1 MKIAVLTCS
10 TPNRKWLY
18 DITNRTKEK
27 YCTKNNIDYIFSD
40 TFYPDKSRH
49 PYWNKI
55 KMICDYLPKYD
66 WVVWIDDD
74 AGFINDTS
82 IEEVIKNTEKPF
94 MFCEDMNGFNS
105 GVMFIKNTDIMQ
117 STFEFVWNKMYNIY
131 KNSKFPEQDALRTII
146 KDLNVGK
153 SIDGHLYNA
162 YDKSLTVCKQNQ
174 ANENTIILHI
184 AGGSV
189 FKEQHKDD
197 IKRLYANYM

>member
-10 TPNRKWLY
+10 TQNRKWLY
-18 DITNRTKEK
+18 DITNPTKEH
-27 YCTKNNIDYIFSD
+27 YCKQHKMDYIFSD
-40 TFYPDKSRH
+40 TFYPDMARH

-55 KMICDYLPKYD
+55 KMICDYLPQYD

-82 IEEVIKNTEKPF
+82 IEDVIKSAEKPF

-105 GVMFIKNTDIMQ
+105 GVMFIQNTELMQ
-117 STFEFVWNKMYNIY
+117 QTFEFIWDKMYPVF
-131 KNSKFPEQDALRTII
+131 KNHQFPEQDALKKII
-146 KDLNVGK
+146 NDLDAGQV
-153 SIDGHLYNA
+153 IDGHLYNA
-162 YDKSLTVCKQNQ
+162 YDKSLTICQNNQ

-184 AGGSV
+184 AGGSW

-197 IKRLYANYM
+197 IRRLYENVQ